1 MLTGKKWNTAV
12 IRMVEMMTLMNTDR
26 VKQTEV
32 KKKEEQNTIMKPQTI
47 CDSHTAQ
54 LGNVIR

>member
-32 KKKEEQNTIMKPQTI
+32 KKNEQNTIMKPQTI